1 MHTRPLILGF
11 AAALVLS
18 AAARADEAPVAQKPA
33 APAAAKPA
41 DKKAAECPSSGTHI
55 RQKAPNCT
63 TAGPMRS
70 YDQKDLQSTGETDV
84 GEALKKLDPIF
95 R

>member
-1 MHTRPLILGF
+1 MYNRPLILAF

-18 AAARADEAPVAQKPA
+18 ATARADETPAAQKPA
-33 APAAAKPA
+33 AAAKPA
-41 DKKAAECPSSGTHI
+41 DKKAAECPSSGSHI
-55 RQKAPNCT
+55 RQKPPNCT
-63 TAGPMRS
+63 AARPMRS

-95 R
+95 H